1 MIATRDKALGRGTGF
16 GVGKPGEAAYTI
28 TSAHSHAVYVDKAGH
43 GEEEPKVYGLCSLAS
58 NSMKSANPNSGI
70 YEADTART
78 LDLNGGNPVCNQ
90 GGMLVVQPAL
100 IEMTSTKN
108 TVVEDGICPT
118 LTARMGTGGNQVNA
132 VIDSRKADEGSAPI
146 CIDVGFFN
154 STKETAPPLL
164 ARQYKDPPLLAWQY
178 KDPPVEHWEQY
189 ARRLTELECE
199 RLQGFPDYWT
209 DIGNWVDSKGK
220 TRNSSSQKRYEAIGN
235 SIALPFWFWLMRR
248 ISAQYP
254 RPATLGSLF
263 DGIGGF
269 PLVWERCNGKG
280 TAIWASEIEEFC
292 IAVTKKHF
300 PEEKNDG

>member
-1 MIATRDKALGRGTGF
+1 
-16 GVGKPGEAAYTI
+16 
-28 TSAHSHAVYVDKAGH
+28 
-43 GEEEPKVYGLCSLAS
+43 
-58 NSMKSANPNSGI
+58 MKSSNPNSGI

-118 LTARMGTGGNQVNA
+118 LTARMCTGGNQVNA

-146 CIDVGFFN
+146 CIDVGFVD
-154 STKETAPPLL
+154 STEETAPPLL
-164 ARQYKDPPLLAWQY
+164 ARQYKDT
-178 KDPPVEHWEQY
+178 PVVHWEQY

-300 PEEKNDG
+300 PEEEEK